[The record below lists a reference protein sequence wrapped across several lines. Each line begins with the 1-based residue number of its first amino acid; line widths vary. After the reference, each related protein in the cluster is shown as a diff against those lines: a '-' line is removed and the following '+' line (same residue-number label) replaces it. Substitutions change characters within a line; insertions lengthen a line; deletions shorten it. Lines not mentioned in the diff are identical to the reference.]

1 MNKTAQEVA
10 AYIRAIVKNEV
21 GAIKSVRK
29 ISESYHWYTG
39 KAGSLKRQNA
49 WRYKYYI
56 PELIWNDTVYDP
68 IDDTENKHRL
78 MDAYKLI
85 NGMAPKLKAMF
96 GYTVVAEFSRYDFSL
111 IYRVTPANQ

>member
-21 GAIKSVRK
+21 GTIRSVRK
-29 ISESYHWYTG
+29 ISEGYHWYTENG
-39 KAGSLKRQNA
+39 RKNA

-56 PELIWNDTVYDP
+56 PDWKYTKYDP
-68 IDDTENKHRL
+68 VNDTENKHRL

-96 GYTVVAEFSRYDFSL
+96 GYTVVAEFSRTDHSL

>member
-21 GAIKSVRK
+21 GAIRSVRK
-29 ISESYHWYTG
+29 ISEGYHWYTG
-39 KAGSLKRQNA
+39 KAGSMKRQNA

-56 PELIWNDTVYDP
+56 PDWNYTVYDP
-68 IDDTENKHRL
+68 VTDTENKHRL

-96 GYTVVAEFSRYDFSL
+96 GYTVVAEFSQYDFSL

>member
-29 ISESYHWYTG
+29 ISESYHWYTKNG
-39 KAGSLKRQNA
+39 RKNA
-49 WRYKYYI
+49 WRYKYYM
-56 PELIWNDTVYDP
+56 PDWKYTVYDP
-68 IDDTENKHRL
+68 VTDTENKHRL
-78 MDAYKLI
+78 LDAYKLI

-96 GYTVVAEFSRYDFSL
+96 GYTVVAEFSRYDYSL